1 MANLS
6 QRPNATLMIIQYVAS
21 DFLSGFGFGV
31 AQMLGESKGVYI
43 SYNLDMVRNIYLK
56 PSLDS
61 KGIKCFVTNAL
72 A

>member
-1 MANLS
+1 
-6 QRPNATLMIIQYVAS
+6 
-21 DFLSGFGFGV
+21 
-31 AQMLGESKGVYI
+31 MLGESKGVYI